1 MACWILIE
9 KGEQTAP
16 TYSAKSSS
24 NAIRCY
30 PFHDP
35 RRPPHR
41 RLRESLSREEA
52 RSVTAEILSGKCT
65 DAPTATAFVVEGRRA
80 HCQAWPSAVSA
91 PSSALIPTTKA
102 SCGLMRIILYVQ
114 YNMYK
119 MFHEEH

>member
-65 DAPTATAFVVEGRRA
+65 DAFYRSSIRGPRPACAL
-80 HCQAWPSAVSA
+80 PSMALRSI
-91 PSSALIPTTKA
+91 SALLRPN
-102 SCGLMRIILYVQ
+102 SNNQG
-114 YNMYK
+114 
-119 MFHEEH
+119 